1 MSDLAGFFG
10 SGVPSAK
17 FNAIGDTVG
26 GKIVAEPT
34 IEQQRDYDT
43 GAPLVYDDG
52 NPRMQMVITV
62 QTDLRDPEVPDDD
75 GQRRLFVKGA
85 MKYAIGQALKAAGK
99 QQPEVGGE
107 LYVTYTHDG
116 EQKNPRLNPPK
127 QFAARYT
134 PPAPAAQFFNGA
146 QAQPAA
152 VTQAV
157 AAAPAA
163 VAPAPAPAAAAVAPA
178 PAAVAPAQAAA
189 PAPAAAPAAGV
200 PAGLENLPPEAL
212 EALKQLQGGQQ

>member
-17 FNAIGDTVG
+17 FNTIGDTVG

-34 IEQQRDYDT
+34 IEQQRDYGT

-62 QTDLRDPEVPDDD
+62 QTDLCDPEVPDDD

-116 EQKNPRLNPPK
+116 EQKNPLLNPPK

-134 PPAPAAQFFNGA
+134 PPALAAQFFNGA

-163 VAPAPAPAAAAVAPA
+163 VAPAPAPAAVAPASAPA
-178 PAAVAPAQAAA
+178 PAPAPATA